1 MMLGLAALGGNMAAS
16 RKPFATLTAGDVM
29 SHAVKSIRYD
39 MSLHD
44 AVRILV
50 GERISGLTV
59 VDYHG
64 HVIGVLSAT
73 DFVRWLEKAGA
84 TVYPPCLP
92 DPDFWAEWREENL
105 ARIPKDEVRRH
116 MSVGMVT
123 SPPHA
128 LLSTVA
134 RQMLD
139 ARIHRV
145 IVVDDHD
152 QAIGIVSSTDIL
164 AAVAGGVYEPPMK
177 TRS

>member
-1 MMLGLAALGGNMAAS
+1 MMFGLAALGGNMAAP

-29 SHAVKSIRYD
+29 SHAVKSIRHD

-44 AVRILV
+44 AARMLVR
-50 GERISGLTV
+50 ERISGLTV
-59 VDYHG
+59 VDNHG
-64 HVIGVLSAT
+64 HCIGVLSAT
-73 DFVRWLEKAGA
+73 DFVRWIEREGA
-84 TVYPPCLP
+84 TVYPPCHP
-92 DPDFWAEWREENL
+92 DPDFWADWREENL

-116 MSVGMVT
+116 MSVGVVT

-152 QAIGIVSSTDIL
+152 QPIGIVSSTDIL
-164 AAVAGGVYEPPMK
+164 TAVADGVHEPV
-177 TRS
+177 S